1 MSESTTS
8 PETPGA
14 LTSVGPQWFRDA
26 LTAGIHRV
34 IHKRDYIN
42 KINVFPVADADTGTN
57 LAFTLNGVLQGIRNV
72 EYSSIGDFFNAVA
85 ERAIDGARGN
95 SGAIFAQFL
104 QGFAESIENRDAV
117 TVESFAN
124 ATAAGALAAHAA
136 IAEPRE
142 GTMLSVI
149 RDYGKSLE
157 NVVAE
162 GVKDLRQMFRL
173 GLEAARVAL
182 AETPEQLE
190 ILKQNNVVDAG
201 AQGFVELLEGI
212 HDYADTGSLQ
222 GLLVDDTELGDDLQ
236 AFEISSN
243 DTRHRFCTECM
254 VTGDQVDRTALK
266 EVLTNLD
273 SSSLVIAGTKRKVR
287 VHIHVNNP
295 GQVFLA
301 CEDFG
306 VVTSQKADDMHQQSR
321 TAHSQVQPVAVVTDT
336 GADIP
341 EDEVERLSVH
351 LVPLRVNFRDQQ
363 FLDKVSLTPSE
374 FYDKLRSEDEIPRT
388 SQPPPGD
395 FRRQFEFLASH
406 HESVLCL
413 SISGALSGTWQN
425 AQSAASRTGKS
436 GQVLAWDTLNA
447 SAGQGLL
454 VTYAA
459 ELAAQGLELPRITE
473 SLQRM
478 GEKTK
483 TFAVISDLEF
493 GVRGGRIKGWVK
505 SVADVLRLTPIVG
518 NKEDGTIGPVGV
530 LFGRSEL
537 PRRFANWLIRHLDAD
552 KAYRIVIAHCDNPEG
567 ARAIRRVLVERLTT
581 VQTVHKTEAGTAL
594 GAHAGPGT
602 LIVGV
607 QPVEEL
613 S

>member
-1 MSESTTS
+1 MTESTTS
-8 PETPGA
+8 PDTPSA
-14 LTSVGPQWFRDA
+14 LTSVGAQWFRDA

-57 LAFTLNGVLQGIRNV
+57 LAFTLNGVLQAIKV
-72 EYSSIGDFFNAVA
+72 TKFDTIGAFFNAAA

-104 QGFAESIENRDAV
+104 QGFAEHIENQDEINAHRYAQ
-117 TVESFAN
+117 

-149 RDYGKSLE
+149 RDYGRSLE
-157 NVVAE
+157 KLAAS
-162 GVKDLRQMFRL
+162 GVTDLRELFRC
-173 GLEAARVAL
+173 GLEDARRAL
-182 AETPEQLE
+182 AATPEQLE

-212 HDYADTGSLQ
+212 HDYAESGTLQ
-222 GLLVDDTELGDDLQ
+222 GLLVDETELGDDLQ

-243 DTRHRFCTECM
+243 DSRHRFCTECM
-254 VTGDQVDRTALK
+254 VTGDHVDRTALK
-266 EVLTNLD
+266 EVLTSLD

-295 GQVFLA
+295 GRVFLA

-306 VVTSQKADDMHQQSR
+306 AVTSQKADDMHQQSR
-321 TAHSQVQPVAVVTDT
+321 TAHTAVQPVAVVTDT

-341 EDEVERLSVH
+341 EDEVERLGVH
-351 LVPLRVNFRDQQ
+351 LVPLRVNFHDQQ
-363 FLDKVSLTPSE
+363 FLDKVSLTPAE
-374 FYDKLRSEDEIPRT
+374 FYDKLRANDEIPRT

-406 HESVLCL
+406 HESVFCL

-425 AQSAASRTGKS
+425 AQNAARRSGEE
-436 GQVLAWDTLNA
+436 GQVVAWDTLNA

-459 ELAAQGLELPRITE
+459 ELAAQGLDMPQIRESMDRIST
-473 SLQRM
+473 QTR
-478 GEKTK
+478 

-493 GVRGGRIKGWVK
+493 GVRGGRIKSWVK
-505 SVADVLRLTPIVG
+505 SVADTLRLTPIVG
-518 NKEDGTIGPVGV
+518 NKKDGTIGPVGV
-530 LFGRSEL
+530 IFGRGQVPE
-537 PRRFANWLIRHLDAD
+537 RFANWLIRHLDAE
-552 KAYRIVIAHCDNPEG
+552 KTYRIVIAHCDNAEG
-567 ARAIRRVLVERLTT
+567 ARAIRRVLVDRLTT

-607 QPVEEL
+607 QPTEDL
-613 S
+613 P